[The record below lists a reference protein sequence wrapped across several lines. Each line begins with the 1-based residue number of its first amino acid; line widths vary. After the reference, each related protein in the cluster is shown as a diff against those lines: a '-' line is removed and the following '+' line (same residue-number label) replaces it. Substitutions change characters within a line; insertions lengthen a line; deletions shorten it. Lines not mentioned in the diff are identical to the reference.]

1 MKLSRALFALI
12 LCAFAAPF
20 IIEAKDSK
28 LQAADVVIVPEG
40 KHRASIKRHHAHK
53 GDGKELAD
61 IEIVKAPKSPGLIIA
76 PPTPDNKVEGEGDEL
91 ADVDN
96 EIDIEKT
103 VEEACKFEYKVGGV
117 FKPESFAGDNI
128 SLLNNRNCGFD
139 KVWYARHTLDLSG
152 EAKFKKGN
160 EVVAEAFGTVRN
172 RGTWGNPGGVMQTTD
187 AITRVVDTVGGT
199 HSHSISRHLLW
210 VRECWLKF
218 DIAQAVA
225 LSFTNKHQFTLGLF
239 PFQLGRGIALGDAY
253 AVGPEFL
260 GFYTDFVVDQYAPGA
275 KFSGD
280 IVPKMLSYDLY
291 AAIFQNKSSS
301 LGDTGAKILG
311 QQYGLIANPG
321 RGFGKI
327 NYLVAG
333 RLMWHLVNNDSNKV
347 NLEPYAL
354 YNNDPEQKIEF
365 LADSNARLGTIGLAG
380 NYIND
385 RVEFGFDT
393 AVNFGQ
399 QHVKGWDRNVIKE
412 ANVDGR
418 VSVVNSHV
426 VSEADGSN
434 IPFIKG
440 SPAQK
445 IIESSYESQSEN
457 GQVIGAVDGPIG
469 YLTPGPITLQ
479 NKNFR
484 FRDPYNVG
492 YHGWM
497 FVSDIAFWF
506 QEHTLRL
513 AAEAGAASGGRHP
526 HGEAKTCSYDGFVGL
541 QEIYSGNKVKSA
553 FVLGGAGKLPRP
565 LATPESDAVNPF
577 SVKTSGFTNLVYG
590 GSSILWKP
598 KLKRE
603 FNVQSNIIA
612 YWDERA
618 IKKFDA
624 FTKSDLACNASKF
637 LGVETNM
644 FMNYYPFT
652 STKFFFVG
660 SLFFPGQHYTDIRG
674 KPLNPEQE
682 AALNELD
689 RTDFEGAYIPNVGH
703 DMAWTINAGIE
714 FKF

>member
-1 MKLSRALFALI
+1 MKLTRALLALM
-12 LCAFAAPF
+12 LCTFVAPF
-20 IIEAKDSK
+20 IIEAKDNK
-28 LQAADVVIVPEG
+28 LQ
-40 KHRASIKRHHAHK
+40 
-53 GDGKELAD
+53 
-61 IEIVKAPKSPGLIIA
+61 APKSPGLIVA

-91 ADVDN
+91 QDVDN
-96 EIDIEKT
+96 EIEIEKT
-103 VEEACKFEYKVGGV
+103 QEEACKFEYKFGGV

-128 SLLNNRNCGFD
+128 SMLNNRNCGFD

-152 EAKFKKGN
+152 EAKFKKGD
-160 EVVAEAFGTVRN
+160 EVVAETFGTIRN
-172 RGTWGNPGGVMQTTD
+172 RGTWGNPAGVMQTTD
-187 AITRVVDTVGGT
+187 ATTRVVDTVGGT
-199 HSHSISRHLLW
+199 HSHAIPRHLFW
-210 VRECWLKF
+210 MRECWLKF
-218 DIAQAVA
+218 DIAEAVA

-301 LGDTGAKILG
+301 LSDTGAKVLG

-333 RLMWHLVNNDSNKV
+333 RLMWHLINNDSNKV

-399 QHVKGWDRNVIKE
+399 QHVKGWDRNIIKE

-426 VSEADGSN
+426 VSQADGSN
-434 IPFIKG
+434 IPFIRG
-440 SPAQK
+440 SQAQT
-445 IIESSYESQSEN
+445 IIDTTFESQSQN
-457 GQVIGAVDGPIG
+457 GLVIGAVNGPIG

-479 NKNFR
+479 NKKLR

-513 AAEAGAASGGRHP
+513 AAEAGAASGGRNP
-526 HGEAKTCSYDGFVGL
+526 HGEVRDCSYDGFIGL

-553 FVLGGAGKLPRP
+553 FVLGGAGKLPRL
-565 LATPESDAVNPF
+565 LATPESDLAINPF
-577 SVKTSGFTNLVYG
+577 SVKTSGFTNLIYG

-603 FNVQSNIIA
+603 FNVQSNVIA
-612 YWDERA
+612 YWEERA
-618 IKKFDA
+618 IRKFDA
-624 FTKSDLACNASKF
+624 FTKSDLPCDASKF
-637 LGVETNM
+637 LGVETNV
-644 FMNYYPFT
+644 FMNYFPFT

-660 SLFFPGQHYTDIRG
+660 SLFFPGQHYKDIQG
-674 KPLNPEQE
+674 KPLNAEQE
-682 AALNELD
+682 AALDDLD
-689 RTDFEGAYIPNVGH
+689 QTDFDGAFIPNVGH